1 MCYPSCLRMNYFG
14 EISHFGSVK
23 LRTQSHHHPSSAH
36 HSFFFSYF
44 SGHLPCRTGKSHF
57 ASPLLQSV
65 PVLPRRSRLRWF
77 QTRFRPHIRSYLLR
91 LSEGL
96 SLWFP
101 RWWPGLF
108 LGPSGWQVDLP
119 GRRSHPDPHQMELCG
134 LGAGYVSSGL
144 VLPGWRWRFPLVS
157 QP

>member
-1 MCYPSCLRMNYFG
+1 MNYFG
-14 EISHFGSVK
+14 EISHFGSGK

-36 HSFFFSYF
+36 HPFFCSHF
-44 SGHLPCRTGKSHF
+44 SGHIYLAELVRATSHHL
-57 ASPLLQSV
+57 SCSLYQSW
-65 PVLPRRSRLRWF
+65 PRRSRLRWF
-77 QTRFRPHIRSYLLR
+77 QTRFRPHTRSYLLR

>member
-1 MCYPSCLRMNYFG
+1 MNYFG
-14 EISHFGSVK
+14 EISHFGSGK

-36 HSFFFSYF
+36 HPFFCSHF
-44 SGHLPCRTGKSHF
+44 SGHIYLAELVRATSHHLSCSLYQSL
-57 ASPLLQSV
+57 ASAQPPPMV
-65 PVLPRRSRLRWF
+65 PNTVPSSY
-77 QTRFRPHIRSYLLR
+77 TNHICSR